1 MPRKKEEK
9 KGIFNFL
16 NKNVKDFNKIVLSL
30 GCISFLLL
38 MGFISYKI
46 NKSYAYF
53 TNDVKG
59 SKLIEMTYTKPSLDE
74 SGANAPELTNAMI
87 PVYYDETNNVWKK
100 ADKSNSKEEYK
111 WYDYDNKIWANAV
124 TVTETN
130 RSTYLSAKAGTEIP
144 MNAINTMWVWIPR
157 YTYTYLN
164 TNTPEEIKIKF
175 EKGTTSS
182 GTISCK
188 DAINQTNSDGK
199 TISEICTDTTNN
211 GLVAG
216 TSTYTHPAFWW
227 DKNDD
232 SIRDKDEEL
241 TGIWVGKFEVSSDT
255 ACAAGTS
262 ATVGENCNLTT
273 IRPKIVPNVTSWTG
287 AMVGTFFNGIYK
299 MRESGNQYGFSTTD
313 ETHMMKN
320 MEWGAVAYLYHSK
333 YGRCTNGKCEKIGI
347 NNCSKHI
354 TGIGNYAGTS
364 ESDDTCT
371 NSENQYNNTRG
382 KLASTTGN
390 VYGIYDMSGGA
401 EDYVM
406 GNGVN
411 SDGKPISGISNDSD
425 HENSGFTGY
434 LTGYLTGST
443 LTGSYEF
450 PSKRYYNQYS
460 YVKGSSS
467 STAFDRGK
475 LGDATKEMSPSSG
488 ADTWYSNYSIFSSIW
503 FYRGGSS
510 TGEGLTGIFSFG
522 NQYGKIESGW
532 AYNGASSR
540 AVISNLK

>member
-46 NKSYAYF
+46 NNSYAYF

-157 YTYTYLN
+157 YTYTYLS
-164 TNTPEEIKIKF
+164 TNTPEEINIKF